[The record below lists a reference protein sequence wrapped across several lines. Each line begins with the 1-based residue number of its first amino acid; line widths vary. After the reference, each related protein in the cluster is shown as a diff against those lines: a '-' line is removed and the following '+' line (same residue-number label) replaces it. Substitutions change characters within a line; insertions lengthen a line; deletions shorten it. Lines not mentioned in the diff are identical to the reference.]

1 MVTILSGVGLLLVT
15 LAVFSIFSLKMPKG
29 SLAMGGMAD
38 AAVATF
44 LVEAIHKYISG
55 DLIGIAFLRE
65 VGDISGSMG
74 GVAAATL
81 VPIAMGAN
89 PLFAVVAGVAVGGFG
104 ILPGFIAGY
113 VIFII
118 PPNRN
123 PITIGDWS
131 VAAEIVAPMCDRIHV
146 TPGSTTVTIIRA
158 TGAITSA
165 PAIMLIPT
173 GSFFSIIGA
182 MNPMT

>member
-1 MVTILSGVGLLLVT
+1 MAAIPIGRPVSPNIAVSAIELSGDVQ
-15 LAVFSIFSLKMPKG
+15 I
-29 SLAMGGMAD
+29 
-38 AAVATF
+38 
-44 LVEAIHKYISG
+44 
-55 DLIGIAFLRE
+55 
-65 VGDISGSMG
+65 
-74 GVAAATL
+74 
-81 VPIAMGAN
+81 
-89 PLFAVVAGVAVGGFG
+89 
-104 ILPGFIAGY
+104 
-113 VIFII
+113 IFII
-118 PPNRN
+118 PPNKN